1 MKNKISVLKTFVFC
15 LLSLVFC
22 HSSNAQQLQSFV
34 DKNYNENVQTVL
46 LHPTLDSLAKPV
58 IYLDDMMGML
68 HLQFDV
74 FSNDAPYMYYTFIH
88 CNNDYP
94 SVRSAEW

>member
-34 DKNYNENVQTVL
+34 DKNYSDNVQTVL
-46 LHPTLDSLAKPV
+46 FHPTLDSLAKPI
-58 IYLDDMMGML
+58 IYLNDMMGML

-88 CNNDYP
+88 CNNA
-94 SVRSAEW
+94 SLVF